1 MEGRIVIKLVA
12 ATNNAHKLKEFRE
25 ILGDGFEIISLKEAG
40 LEIEVEEDADTF
52 YGNALKKASEV
63 ARITGLAA
71 LSDDSGLLVDALGGA
86 PGVYSARYSGC
97 HATDESNRKK
107 LLYEM
112 RGVTEIEKR
121 GASFHSSVV
130 ICFPDGKTLCGEGDT
145 RGTILFE
152 ETGEGGFGYD
162 NLFLSEDLGISF
174 GIATPEQKN
183 SVSHRFRALADLRE
197 KLSGQGYL
205 V

>member
-1 MEGRIVIKLVA
+1 MRLVA

-25 ILGDGFEIISLKEAG
+25 ILGGGFDVVSLKDIG

-52 YGNALKKASEV
+52 YGNALKKACEV

-71 LSDDSGLLVDALGGA
+71 LSDDSGLIVDALNGA
-86 PGVYSARYSGC
+86 PGVYSARYSGI

-112 RGVTEIEKR
+112 REVTEADKR

-130 ICFPDGKTLCGEGDT
+130 ICFPDGKTVSGEGDT
-145 RGTILFE
+145 RGTILFD
-152 ETGEGGFGYD
+152 ETGDGGFGYD

-183 SVSHRFRALADLRE
+183 SVSHRSRALADLRE
-197 KLSGQGYL
+197 KLMAQGYL

>member
-1 MEGRIVIKLVA
+1 MIKLVA

-130 ICFPDGKTLCGEGDT
+130 ICFPDGKTVSGEGDT
-145 RGTILFE
+145 RGAILFE

>member
-1 MEGRIVIKLVA
+1 MRLVA

-25 ILGDGFEIISLKEAG
+25 ILGGGFDVVSLKDIG

-52 YGNALKKASEV
+52 YGNALKKACEV

-71 LSDDSGLLVDALGGA
+71 LSDDSGLIVDALNGA
-86 PGVYSARYSGC
+86 PGVYSARYSGL

-112 RGVTEIEKR
+112 REVTEADKR

-130 ICFPDGKTLCGEGDT
+130 ICFPDGKTVSGEGDT
-145 RGTILFE
+145 RGTILFD
-152 ETGEGGFGYD
+152 ETGDGGFGYD

-183 SVSHRFRALADLRE
+183 SVSHRSRALADLRE
-197 KLSGQGYL
+197 KLMAQGYL

>member
-1 MEGRIVIKLVA
+1 MRLVA

-25 ILGDGFEIISLKEAG
+25 ILGGGFDVVSLKDIG

-52 YGNALKKASEV
+52 YGNALKKACEV

-71 LSDDSGLLVDALGGA
+71 LSDDSGLIVDALNGA
-86 PGVYSARYSGC
+86 PGVYSARYSGL

-112 RGVTEIEKR
+112 REVTEADKR

-130 ICFPDGKTLCGEGDT
+130 ICFPDGKTVSGEGDT
-145 RGTILFE
+145 RGTILFD
-152 ETGEGGFGYD
+152 ETGDGGFGYD

-183 SVSHRFRALADLRE
+183 SVSHRSRALADLRK
-197 KLSGQGYL
+197 KLMAQGYL

>member
-1 MEGRIVIKLVA
+1 MIRLVA

-25 ILGDGFEIISLKEAG
+25 ILGDGFDIVSLKQMG

-52 YGNALKKASEV
+52 YGNALKKACEV

-71 LSDDSGLLVDALGGA
+71 LSDDSGLIVDALNGA
-86 PGVYSARYSGC
+86 PGVYSARYSGQ

-112 RGVTEIEKR
+112 RGVTDADRR

-130 ICFPDGKTLCGEGDT
+130 ICFPDGKTVGGEGDT

-174 GIATPEQKN
+174 GIATSEQKN
-183 SVSHRFRALADLRE
+183 SVSHRSRALADLRK
-197 KLSGQGYL
+197 KLLAEGYL